1 MTNQVFLA
9 SKSPRR
15 NQLLTWAGFDVRVI
29 ASNNHTLYA
38 FEGDEELQPAEL
50 PEPYVRRTA
59 LNKFREGLAL
69 RAKLYPENNE
79 GVVLAADTVVSLG
92 DTILGKPVDQTEA
105 KAFVNQLSGQVH
117 LVRTGVV
124 VGRSETDCE
133 LIVQTSEVGFRELN
147 SREIEVYTS
156 SSEPYDKAGGYSI
169 QGVGGLFVNHLSGS
183 YSGVMG
189 LPIAETAELLLKYGV
204 SPTQSTTI

>member
-69 RAKLYPENNE
+69 RAKLYK
-79 GVVLAADTVVSLG
+79 SLFKSTLWAG
-92 DTILGKPVDQTEA
+92 
-105 KAFVNQLSGQVH
+105 
-117 LVRTGVV
+117 
-124 VGRSETDCE
+124 
-133 LIVQTSEVGFRELN
+133 TSRAYWRGCW
-147 SREIEVYTS
+147 S
-156 SSEPYDKAGGYSI
+156 K
-169 QGVGGLFVNHLSGS
+169 
-183 YSGVMG
+183 
-189 LPIAETAELLLKYGV
+189 
-204 SPTQSTTI
+204 

>member
-105 KAFVNQLSGQVH
+105 KAFLNQLSGQVH

-133 LIVQTSEVGFRELN
+133 LIVQTSEVGFVNSTREKL
-147 SREIEVYTS
+147 R
-156 SSEPYDKAGGYSI
+156 SI
-169 QGVGGLFVNHLSGS
+169 QAPLSPMTRQGA
-183 YSGVMG
+183 
-189 LPIAETAELLLKYGV
+189 IAFKVWAVCL
-204 SPTQSTTI
+204 

>member
-92 DTILGKPVDQTEA
+92 VLSSG
-105 KAFVNQLSGQVH
+105 NQLTRQK
-117 LVRTGVV
+117 
-124 VGRSETDCE
+124 
-133 LIVQTSEVGFRELN
+133 QKPF
-147 SREIEVYTS
+147 
-156 SSEPYDKAGGYSI
+156 
-169 QGVGGLFVNHLSGS
+169 
-183 YSGVMG
+183 
-189 LPIAETAELLLKYGV
+189 
-204 SPTQSTTI
+204 

>member
-1 MTNQVFLA
+1 MTNQLFLA

-15 NQLLTWAGFDVRVI
+15 NQLLSWAGFDVHVI

-38 FEGDEELQPAEL
+38 FSGDEELLPGEL

-69 RAKLYPENNE
+69 KSKLYPAVSG

-92 DTILGKPVDQTEA
+92 GIVLGKPADQTEA
-105 KAFVNQLSGQVH
+105 KAFLHQLSGHVH

-124 VGRSETDCE
+124 VGRSETDYE

-147 SREIEVYTS
+147 SREIDIYTS
-156 SSEPYDKAGGYSI
+156 SIEPYDKAGGYSI
-169 QGVGGLFVNHLSGS
+169 QGVGGLFVNYLSGG

-189 LPIAETAELLLKYGV
+189 LPIAETVELLLKYDVRAIKQG
-204 SPTQSTTI
+204 